1 MYITK
6 EEINK
11 KFQNVFLKYDEVLNN
26 FSNNRTEN
34 GFLSLNNLRLANS
47 EVYNYIFNYNGRDTD
62 NQFQLKPE
70 DLE

>member
-11 KFQNVFLKYDEVLNN
+11 KFQNIFLKYDEVLNN

-47 EVYNYIFNYNGRDTD
+47 EAMITFLIIMVEIRITNFN
-62 NQFQLKPE
+62 
-70 DLE
+70 